1 MTKLR
6 VIFLAGAFLIA
17 ISGFFWL
24 NHPDFSLSFSSKRII
39 SFTPGFQITGI
50 SEKGNVWLD
59 NDETQPVNIKTL
71 NFVSE
76 TQLRSDAQTAWEFF
90 FDGFLFTALP
100 GSAIHY
106 TPQTRELI
114 LEKGEFYWDKKL
126 AVQKVEISLFK
137 AGNIFR
143 LSASGRIRLG
153 FNSIE
158 IWNFSGQLDFDY
170 NGKFFQL
177 KGLQYLNT
185 KNGNKIPPANLF
197 PAPPFV
203 SPEAE
208 TIALTIPNDTIIQFK
223 WKNVQGARN
232 YLLKL
237 YPSSM
242 RDNLLLSKMVAGNSI
257 VLDIMPFIEYS
268 ELYWEVA
275 AFDTVRQIESA
286 PAKMGVIRISSSL
299 LKKGLLPQPP
309 QIEVDSL
316 SVSGNMV
323 LIKGRTDPNAQLSVD
338 EVAVQLDSEGKFI
351 HTISYKSI
359 GVKSIVFR
367 AVAPSGL
374 ESVFKKQVT
383 IFDEQ

>member
-6 VIFLAGAFLIA
+6 VIFLACAFLIA
-17 ISGFFWL
+17 IIGFFWL
-24 NHPDFSLSFSSKRII
+24 NSPDFSLFFSGRR
-39 SFTPGFQITGI
+39 FVPVAGGFHITGI
-50 SEKGNVWLD
+50 SEKGNVWLG
-59 NDETQPVNIKTL
+59 NDETRPVDIKTL

-90 FDGFLFTALP
+90 FDGFHFTALP
-100 GSAIHY
+100 GSAIQY

-114 LEKGEFYWDKKL
+114 LEKGEFYWDKKF
-126 AVQKVEISLFK
+126 AAQKVEISLFK

-143 LSASGRIRLG
+143 LSSSGRIRLG
-153 FNSIE
+153 TNSIE

-170 NGKFFQL
+170 DGKLFRMQE
-177 KGLQYLNT
+177 LQYLDT
-185 KNGNKIPPANLF
+185 RNGGKLPPASLF

-208 TIALTIPNDTIIQFK
+208 TIALAMANDTIIQFK

-232 YLLKL
+232 YLLKI
-237 YPSSM
+237 YPSAL
-242 RDNLLLSKMVAGNSI
+242 RDNLLLSKVVTGNS
-257 VLDIMPFIEYS
+257 VMLDIMSFIEFN

-275 AFDTVRQIESA
+275 AFDPARQIESA

-309 QIEVDSL
+309 PIEVSSL

-323 LIKGRTDPNAQLSVD
+323 LIKGSSDPHAQMSID
-338 EVAVQLDSEGKFI
+338 GVAVKLDSEGKFI
-351 HTISYKSI
+351 HTISYRSI
-359 GVKSIVFR
+359 GVKDIIFR

-374 ESVFKKQVT
+374 ESILKKQVT
-383 IFDEQ
+383 IFDE

>member
-6 VIFLAGAFLIA
+6 VIFLASSFLIA
-17 ISGFFWL
+17 IIGFFWL
-24 NHPDFSLSFSSKRII
+24 NHPDFSLSFSSKQ
-39 SFTPGFQITGI
+39 FLPVAPGFQITGI

-59 NDETQPVNIKTL
+59 NDETHPVNIKTL

-76 TQLRSDAQTAWEFF
+76 TQLRSDDQTAWEFF
-90 FDGFLFTALP
+90 FEGFLFTALP

-126 AVQKVEISLFK
+126 AAQKVEISLFK

-153 FNSIE
+153 FSSIE

-177 KGLQYLNT
+177 KGLQYLDT

-203 SPEAE
+203 SPQAE
-208 TIALTIPNDTIIQFK
+208 TIALTLANDTIIQFK

-232 YLLKL
+232 YLLKI
-237 YPSSM
+237 YPSAM
-242 RDNLLLSKMVAGNSI
+242 RDNLLLSKVVASNSI
-257 VLDIMPFIEYS
+257 VLDIMSFIEYS

-275 AFDTVRQIESA
+275 AFDTANQIESA
-286 PAKMGVIRISSSL
+286 PAKMGVIKISSSL

-323 LIKGRTDPNAQLSVD
+323 LIKGRTDQNAQLSID
-338 EVAVQLDSEGKFI
+338 GVAVQLASEGKFI
-351 HTISYKSI
+351 HTISYRSI

-374 ESVFKKQVT
+374 ESVFLKQVT
-383 IFDEQ
+383 IFDE

>member
-6 VIFLAGAFLIA
+6 VIFLAGSFLIA
-17 ISGFFWL
+17 FSGFFWL
-24 NHPDFSLSFSSKRII
+24 NHPDFSLSLSSKRII
-39 SFTPGFQITGI
+39 PVLGFQITGI

-76 TQLRSDAQTAWEFF
+76 TQFRSDAQTAWEFL

-170 NGKFFQL
+170 NGKLFQL
-177 KGLQYLNT
+177 KGLQYLDT
-185 KNGNKIPPANLF
+185 KNGNKMPPANLF

-203 SPEAE
+203 SPQAE
-208 TIALTIPNDTIIQFK
+208 TIALTLANDTIIQFK

-237 YPSSM
+237 YPSAM

>member
-6 VIFLAGAFLIA
+6 VIFLSSAFLIA
-17 ISGFFWL
+17 IIGFFWL
-24 NHPDFSLSFSSKRII
+24 NHPDFSLSFSSKR
-39 SFTPGFQITGI
+39 FNPAAGGFQITGI

-59 NDETQPVNIKTL
+59 NDETRPVDIKTL
-71 NFVSE
+71 NFISE

-153 FNSIE
+153 SNSLA

-170 NGKFFQL
+170 NGRLFHL
-177 KGLQYLNT
+177 KELQYLDT
-185 KNGNKIPPANLF
+185 KNGSKLPPADLF

-208 TIALTIPNDTIIQFK
+208 TIALTLANDTIIQFK

-237 YPSSM
+237 YPSAL
-242 RDNLLLSKMVAGNSI
+242 RDNLLLSKVVAGNSI
-257 VLDIMPFIEYS
+257 MLDIMSFIEYS
-268 ELYWEVA
+268 ELYWEVS
-275 AFDTVRQIESA
+275 AFDTVREIESA

-309 QIEVDSL
+309 QIEVNSL

-323 LIKGRTDPNAQLSVD
+323 LIKGSTDPHAQLSIDGVS
-338 EVAVQLDSEGKFI
+338 VKLDSEGKFI

-359 GVKSIVFR
+359 GVKDIIFR

-374 ESVFKKQVT
+374 DLVLKKQVT
-383 IFDEQ
+383 IFEE